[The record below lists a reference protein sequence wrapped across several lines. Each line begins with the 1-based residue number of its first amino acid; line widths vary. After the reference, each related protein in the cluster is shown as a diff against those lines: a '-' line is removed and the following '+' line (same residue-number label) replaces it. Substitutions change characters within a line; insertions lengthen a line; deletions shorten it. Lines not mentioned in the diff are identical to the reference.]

1 MNQIPSQPLEAPL
14 PDQMQQSLTD
24 PNQEHRRRRTA
35 RWVGFTGVV
44 VLAGLAGAGAWG
56 HARRQAETIA
66 TLTAERDAVPV
77 VRTEVLKPLG
87 TPRQIELTG
96 SAQAFDTATLFA
108 RATGYVSKRS
118 VDIGSRVHAGEV
130 LAVIAAPDL
139 DQQFAQARAQLD
151 QLQAALAQSQANMEL
166 AKVTDRRQSQLTS
179 QGWTSQQGGDQAR
192 LSYASSIAAVGV
204 ARANVQAQ
212 QAQVDRLKELTGF
225 EREVAPF
232 DGVITSRQIDV
243 GSLVAA
249 DANSGTPLFSIAHTD
264 VLRIQIYVPQQDFF
278 HLKDGQQAEVTVPE
292 LPGQVF
298 HGRLARNASALQ
310 DATRTVLAEVDVDN
324 RDGTLAPGIYTVVRL
339 DKPQSYPVISVPS
352 QAVIFDKDG
361 LQAAV
366 EESGV
371 VRLRHLDVAAD
382 NGGTVDVRAG
392 LKAGDR
398 LILNPPIGVIDGMRV
413 STPSPLQETV
423 ANLR

>member
-1 MNQIPSQPLEAPL
+1 
-14 PDQMQQSLTD
+14 
-24 PNQEHRRRRTA
+24 
-35 RWVGFTGVV
+35 
-44 VLAGLAGAGAWG
+44 
-56 HARRQAETIA
+56 
-66 TLTAERDAVPV
+66 
-77 VRTEVLKPLG
+77 
-87 TPRQIELTG
+87 
-96 SAQAFDTATLFA
+96 
-108 RATGYVSKRS
+108 
-118 VDIGSRVHAGEV
+118 
-130 LAVIAAPDL
+130 
-139 DQQFAQARAQLD
+139 
-151 QLQAALAQSQANMEL
+151 LQAALAQSQANMEL
-166 AKVTDRRQSQLTS
+166 AKVTDRRQAQLTS

-225 EREVAPF
+225 ERVVAPF

-264 VLRIQIYVPQQDFF
+264 VLRIQIYVPQEDFF

-324 RDGTLAPGIYTVVRL
+324 QDGTLAPGIYTVVRL

-371 VRLRHLDVAAD
+371 ARLRHLDIAAD

-398 LILNPPIGVIDGMRV
+398 LILNPPIGVVDGMRV

-423 ANLR
+423 SNLR